1 MHRNLVAA
9 VSAVTV
15 VAVLGVSGCSS
26 GASKTSST
34 TSSATPAAS
43 SPAAPPPGAPLPPPE
58 ALTDVLGKLADPNVP
73 GGNKV
78 NLIEGATPESGA
90 TIDKFTNA
98 LRDGGYLPMT
108 FTATDIAWS
117 DKNPSNVAATINVK
131 TSHEKNLGFT
141 FPMEFTPF
149 QGGWQLSKKTA
160 EMLLALSNS
169 TPSSST
175 PAPTPPG

>member
-9 VSAVTV
+9 LSAVTA
-15 VAVLGVSGCSS
+15 VAVLGVSACSS
-26 GASKTSST
+26 GASKTSSST
-34 TSSATPAAS
+34 ASLATPGAS
-43 SPAAPPPGAPLPPPE
+43 NPGSSPGAPLPAPE
-58 ALTDVLGKLADPNVP
+58 ALTDVLAKLSDPNVP

-78 NLIEGATPESGA
+78 NLIEGATPESA
-90 TIDKFTNA
+90 ANLDKFTNA

-117 DKNPSNVAATINVK
+117 DKNPSYVTATINVK
-131 TSHEKNLGFT
+131 TSHESNRGFT

-149 QGGWQLSKKTA
+149 QGGWLLSKKTA

-169 TPSSST
+169 TP
-175 PAPTPPG
+175 PPTPPG